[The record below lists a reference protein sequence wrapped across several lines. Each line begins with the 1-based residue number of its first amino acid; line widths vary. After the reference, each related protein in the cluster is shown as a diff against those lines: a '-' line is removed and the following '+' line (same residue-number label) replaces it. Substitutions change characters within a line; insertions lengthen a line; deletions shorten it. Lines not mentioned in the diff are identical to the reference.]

1 MKKCLLVAG
10 TIIIATP
17 AVAGPLDDANRAKL
31 DASVDGQAA
40 TITSNALTIWKLAEP
55 GFRETQSSALLQKTL
70 TKAGFKIEA
79 GVAGM
84 PTAFVAHYRTGP
96 GPVIAVMAEF
106 DALPGIS
113 QQADKTM
120 PTPIPGAGAGHACGH
135 NLLGAGAV
143 GAAIAVSQWMKAT
156 AFQGEIRL
164 FGAPAEE
171 GGDGK
176 VYLVR
181 AGLFKDVDAVVH
193 WHPGDRNQV
202 LNQPTQAN
210 IKTDFTFH
218 GTSAHAA
225 AAPDRGR
232 SALEAAEL
240 MDVGVAFMRQH
251 IPDGSRIHS
260 IISNGGGAPNVVPNY
275 AQSTYYVRS
284 VSPDILRSL
293 QARVEKAAQG
303 AAIATETTVDWQLR
317 GGVYPLLINK
327 ALNAIAYRNL
337 GYALQ
342 GYRWSAQDIA
352 QASAIQASMG
362 VKTTGTDINKLEPL
376 EPTGPMTGGSTD
388 VGDISYVVPT
398 VGLTIAT
405 WPSKTPPHTWAS
417 DAASGSPIGT
427 EGAVIAAKA
436 VAATVAELMSSPDVI
451 AAAKAELKQSQG
463 EGFTYRTMLGD
474 REPPLDY
481 TDALMQIA
489 KKSGQ

>member
-1 MKKCLLVAG
+1 MKKYLLLAG
-10 TIIIATP
+10 IIVIATP
-17 AVAGPLDDANRAKL
+17 AVAAPLDDANRAKL
-31 DASVDGQAA
+31 AANVDGQAA
-40 TITSNALTIWKLAEP
+40 TITSNALAIWKLAEP

-70 TKAGFKIEA
+70 AKAGFKIEA

-113 QQADKTM
+113 QQADKTV
-120 PTPIPGAGAGHACGH
+120 PSPIPGAGAGHACGH

-156 AFQGEIRL
+156 GFQGEVRL

-284 VSPDILRSL
+284 VSPDVVRSL
-293 QARVEKAAQG
+293 QERVEKAAQG
-303 AAIATETTVDWQLR
+303 AATATETTVDWKLR

-327 ALNAIAYRNL
+327 TLNQVAYRNL
-337 GYALQ
+337 GQAIPT
-342 GYRWSAQDIA
+342 YRWSSQDVA
-352 QASAIQASMG
+352 QANAIQASFG
-362 VKTTGTDINKLEPL
+362 GKALGTDINKLEPL
-376 EPTGPMTGGSTD
+376 EPTGAMTGGSTD

-398 VGLTIAT
+398 VGFLVAT
-405 WPSKTPPHTWAS
+405 WPYKVPAHSWAS
-417 DAASGSPIGT
+417 DAASGSDMGT
-427 EGAVIAAKA
+427 EGAVIAAK
-436 VAATVAELMSSPDVI
+436 VMAATVADLMLNPEVV
-451 AAAKAELKQSQG
+451 AAAKAELRRSQG
-463 EGFTYRTMLGD
+463 DGFTYKTMFGD
-474 REPPLDY
+474 GEPPLDY
-481 TDALMQIA
+481 TDSLMDVA
-489 KKSGQ
+489 RKSSR